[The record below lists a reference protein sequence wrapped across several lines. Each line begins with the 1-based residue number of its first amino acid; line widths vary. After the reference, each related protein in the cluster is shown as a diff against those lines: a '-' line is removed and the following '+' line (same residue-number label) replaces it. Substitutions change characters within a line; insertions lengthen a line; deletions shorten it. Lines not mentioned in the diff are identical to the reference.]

1 MTSKTIIS
9 CAVTGNIVTRDHHPR
24 LPVTPAEIAQ
34 AALDAASAGASIAH
48 IHVREPDTGKPSM
61 RVDLY
66 AEVVERIRARN
77 RDLIIN
83 LTTGE
88 GGRFTPSEHDPK
100 EAAPGSTLT
109 LPENR
114 VAHVV
119 AIRPDMCSL
128 DFNTMNSGSNVVINT
143 PTNVRKM
150 ANAIVAAG
158 VMPEIEVFDSGDIHM
173 ARDLIDEGTLP
184 GPHLFQIV
192 TGVKYGASSTGATLL
207 YLKSLLPLECQWS
220 AFGLGRME
228 FPMVAQAFLLGGH
241 VRVGFEDN
249 VYISKGRLARD
260 NAELVEKCASLLH
273 MLGGDVASP
282 QEARSMLGLRPQN

>member
-1 MTSKTIIS
+1 
-9 CAVTGNIVTRDHHPR
+9 
-24 LPVTPAEIAQ
+24 
-34 AALDAASAGASIAH
+34 
-48 IHVREPDTGKPSM
+48 M

-66 AEVVERIRARN
+66 TEVVERIRAQN

-100 EAAPGSTLT
+100 VAAPGSTLT

-119 AIRPDMCSL
+119 AIKPDICSL
-128 DFNTMNSGSNVVINT
+128 DFNTMNSGANVVINT

-150 ANAIVAAG
+150 AKAIVDAG

-173 ARDLIDEGTLP
+173 ARDLIDEGTLA
-184 GPHLFQIV
+184 GPHLFQLV

-207 YLKSLLPLECQWS
+207 YLKSLLPAVCQWS

-249 VYISKGRLARD
+249 VYISKGKLARD
-260 NAELVEKCASLLH
+260 NAQLVEKCVNILEL
-273 MLGGDVASP
+273 LGGEVASAT
-282 QEARSMLGLRPQN
+282 EARAMLGLRPRN